1 MSDALTTAQ
10 KIQAGV
16 YDLDIIAD
24 VLVIG
29 GSLSGIWSALKAREL
44 GATVVLVE
52 KGSTGRA
59 GVIAAAGGGGGYIIP
74 GNEEQRAGMLAERH
88 REAFGLDDQAFL
100 EKVYHQSFRCFDRIQ
115 EWGYQFKRF
124 GGFNIDTMVFL
135 RRRLKKVG
143 VQLLDHSPALELLRD
158 ADGNIAGAAGVQRQL
173 KKTYRVKAGAVILA
187 TGGTAFFSGA
197 AGTNGNAGDG
207 YLMAAEAG
215 ASLIGMEFNS
225 SYALAPANSTLTK
238 GGMYFQGHS
247 FNEEGERLDPEIP
260 AWFSIPNVVDTI
272 LRGGTPYFVLDKI
285 PEEKWDGAYQQT
297 PNFYHYFQRQN
308 INPFNF
314 LWPVTVVMEGSVR
327 GSGGLAINDDCST
340 NIPGLYAVGDVAD
353 KSRLVG
359 AFLAEAGPCLAWCV
373 ASGEWAGEK
382 AAAFA
387 KQFAAQAERDV
398 IALGQAGL
406 RPHQTVTEPV
416 NPREVIKQVQDEI
429 LPLEKNF
436 YRREAVMQDSV
447 NLLDN
452 LWNESRERL
461 VGKDARSTLKAREA
475 AFLAATGRW
484 IYRAALARKESRGLH
499 RHADY
504 PALDPNQCHHLRV
517 SGLDEICV
525 EPTTVPHPLPV

>member
-10 KIQAGV
+10 KVQEGL
-16 YDLDIIAD
+16 YDLDITAD

-29 GSLSGIWSALKAREL
+29 GSLSGIWSAIKAREL
-44 GATVVLVE
+44 GAKVVLVE
-52 KGSTGRA
+52 KGSTGSA

-74 GNEEQRAGMLAERH
+74 GDEEHRAGMLGERH
-88 REAFGLDDQAFL
+88 KEAFGLDDQTFL
-100 EKVYHQSFRCFDRIQ
+100 EKVYHQSFRCFERIQ
-115 EWGYQFKRF
+115 EWGYYSRRF
-124 GGFNIDTMVFL
+124 GAFNIDTMAFL

-158 ADGNIAGAAGVQRQL
+158 AEGNIAGAAGVQRQL
-173 KKTYRVKAGAVILA
+173 EKTYRVKAGAVILA

-215 ASLIGMEFNS
+215 ATLIGMEFNS

-247 FNEEGERLDPEIP
+247 FNEEGVRLDPEIP
-260 AWFSIPNVVDTI
+260 AWFSIPNVVDTL
-272 LRGGTPYFVLDKI
+272 LRGGTPYFVLDKV
-285 PEEKWDGAYQQT
+285 PEDKWEGAYKQT
-297 PNFYHYFQRQN
+297 PNFYHYFQRQDV
-308 INPFNF
+308 NPFNT

-327 GSGGLAINDDCST
+327 GSGGLAINEDCST

-359 AFLAEAGPCLAWCV
+359 AFLAGAGPCIAWCV
-373 ASGEWAGEK
+373 ASGEWAGES
-382 AAAFA
+382 AAGFA
-387 KQFAAQAERDV
+387 KQFNGKAEREFTP
-398 IALGQAGL
+398 LGQVGL
-406 RPHQTVTEPV
+406 RPRNAVNEEV

-436 YRREAVMQDSV
+436 YRREAVMQESV
-447 NLLDN
+447 KVLDKV
-452 LWNESRERL
+452 WEESRERL
-461 VGKDARSTLKAREA
+461 MGKDARSTLKAREA

-484 IYRAALARKESRGLH
+484 IYRAALERKESRGLH

-504 PALDPNQCHHLRV
+504 PALNPNLSHHLRV
-517 SGLDEICV
+517 SGLDEIRV
-525 EPTTVPHPLPV
+525 EPTSVPQPLSV